1 MPLLC
6 HSRLR
11 GNGTL
16 DHMRRNSKVA
26 ADDSV
31 SRGVRPAGHAREWL
45 GMDIS
50 IIVVN
55 WNTRE
60 LLRKC
65 LDSVGT
71 TVRGLSHEMIVVD
84 NASTDGSAAMLR
96 ERFPRVRLIEN
107 LENRGFGTANNQAL
121 RVMTGRYALLLNSDA
136 VLTENAVSELFSCM
150 ENHPEA
156 AMACGQLL
164 NANGSR
170 QNSIAAFPSLLTLM
184 TNTSLLEYLFPG
196 RYPSKRYPHPEPVEI
211 ESGIGACLMVRRA
224 AIDAVGLFDERYH
237 FFFEETDW
245 AYQMRR
251 AGWTILHV
259 PTAFIYHLQGQSIGR
274 NLHSRIEFYRSRYQ
288 FFRKWRSRPCYI
300 AVCVVILLR
309 LVMDWLLTSVGM
321 LLTLGLRRELRD
333 KWAVYGCLLVWHLR
347 GCP

>member
-1 MPLLC
+1 
-6 HSRLR
+6 
-11 GNGTL
+11 
-16 DHMRRNSKVA
+16 
-26 ADDSV
+26 
-31 SRGVRPAGHAREWL
+31 
-45 GMDIS
+45 MDIT

-65 LDSVGT
+65 LESVEM
-71 TVRGLSHEMIVVD
+71 TVRSLSHEIIVVD

-96 ERFPRVRLIEN
+96 ERFPRVCLIEN

-121 RVMTGRYALLLNSDA
+121 QVMTGRYALLLNSDA
-136 VLTENAVSELFSCM
+136 VLTENAVSELFACM

-164 NANGSR
+164 NADGSR

-184 TNTSLLEYLFPG
+184 TNTPLLEYLFP
-196 RYPSKRYPHPEPVEI
+196 RRFPSKRYSHSGPVEVD
-211 ESGIGACLMVRRA
+211 SGIGACLMVRMA
-224 AIDAVGLFDERYH
+224 AMDAVGLFDERYH

-251 AGWTILHV
+251 AGWKVLHV

-274 NLHSRIEFYRSRYQ
+274 NIHSRIEFYRSRYQ
-288 FFRKWRSRPCYI
+288 FFRKWGNRPCYI

-309 LVMDWLLTSVGM
+309 LVLDWFLTSVGI

-333 KWAVYGCLLVWHLR
+333 KWAVYGRLLVWHLR

>member
-1 MPLLC
+1 
-6 HSRLR
+6 
-11 GNGTL
+11 
-16 DHMRRNSKVA
+16 
-26 ADDSV
+26 
-31 SRGVRPAGHAREWL
+31 
-45 GMDIS
+45 MDIS
-50 IIVVN
+50 IIIVN

-65 LDSVGT
+65 LDSVET
-71 TVRGLSHEMIVVD
+71 TVRSLSHEIIVVD
-84 NASTDGSAAMLR
+84 NASTDGSTAMLR

-107 LENRGFGTANNQAL
+107 LENLGFGTANNQAL
-121 RVMTGRYALLLNSDA
+121 RVITGRYALLLNSDA
-136 VLTENAVSELFSCM
+136 VLTENAVSDLFACM

-164 NANGSR
+164 NADGSR

-184 TNTSLLEYLFPG
+184 TNTPLLEYLFP
-196 RYPSKRYPHPEPVEI
+196 RRFPSKRYSHSGPVEVD
-211 ESGIGACLMVRRA
+211 SGIGACLMVRMA
-224 AIDAVGLFDERYH
+224 AMDAVGLFDERYH

-251 AGWTILHV
+251 AGWKVLHV

-288 FFRKWRSRPCYI
+288 FFRKWRNRPCYI

-309 LVMDWLLTSVGM
+309 LVLDWFLTSGGM
-321 LLTLGLRRELRD
+321 LLTLGMRRELRD
-333 KWAVYGCLLVWHLR
+333 KWAVYGRLLVWHLR